1 MFLVKDPGLLLS
13 HSIKQA
19 PWQMI
24 LGTTPEDSGQQPL
37 QIKYPKNISHEVH
50 RSEEGGAF
58 LASCYQEINAPAVRD
73 HERLTS
79 GTEHQFPVHAL
90 PVLGALER

>member
-1 MFLVKDPGLLLS
+1 MLFYVLGQRSWFVVVAL
-13 HSIKQA
+13 KQA

-58 LASCYQEINAPAVRD
+58 LASCYQEINVTISITP
-73 HERLTS
+73 L
-79 GTEHQFPVHAL
+79 QFVI
-90 PVLGALER
+90 VGG